1 MCFNDGTRDHM
12 QFASTEKNTK
22 EDASLPKEI
31 HKQPRQCGT
40 IHQGPT
46 VQIRR
51 NARIQMDAYEMH
63 T

>member
-1 MCFNDGTRDHM
+1 MYFNDGTRDHM

-40 IHQGPT
+40 IHQGPI
-46 VQIRR
+46 VQIRQ
-51 NARIQMDAYEMH
+51 NARLQMDAYEMH